1 MSEAPAGYGGSGG
14 TNGRDAA
21 EAGRGALARLI
32 HALAK
37 LPGIGEKT
45 AARLAF
51 HILRAPDEY
60 ARDLAVAITEVKAR
74 MRLCSACCNLS
85 ETDPCATCADPRR
98 SDATVCVVEEP
109 RDLLALERAR
119 DYKGRYHVL
128 HGALSPI
135 DGIGPDDLKV
145 KELLARLEGS
155 KVQEVIVATN
165 PTVTGEATALYLSK
179 LIKPLGVKVT
189 RIAHGVPVGGSL
201 EFIDEVTLAK
211 ALENRREL

>member
-1 MSEAPAGYGGSGG
+1 MSDGAPKP
-14 TNGRDAA
+14 DAPTA
-21 EAGRGALARLI
+21 MARLVKS
-32 HALAK
+32 LAK

-60 ARDLAVAITEVKAR
+60 ARELAAALLEMKQR
-74 MRLCSACCNLS
+74 MRLCSICCNLS
-85 ETDPCATCADPRR
+85 ETDPCATCSDRNRR
-98 SDATVCVVEEP
+98 DEMICVVEEP

-119 DYKGRYHVL
+119 DYRGRYHVL

-135 DGIGPDDLKV
+135 DGVGPEDLKIR
-145 KELLARLEGS
+145 ELLQRLGGDTV
-155 KVQEVIVATN
+155 KEVIVATN

-179 LIKPLGVKVT
+179 LIKPMGIKVT

-201 EFIDEVTLAK
+201 EFVDEVTLGK

>member
-1 MSEAPAGYGGSGG
+1 MAEPQR
-14 TNGRDAA
+14 NGA
-21 EAGRGALARLI
+21 GALQRLI

-60 ARDLAVAITEVKAR
+60 AKELAIAITEVKER
-74 MRLCSACCNLS
+74 MRLCSVCCNLS
-85 ETDPCATCADPRR
+85 ETDPCSTCADPNRA
-98 SDATVCVVEEP
+98 DTMVCVVEEP

-119 DYKGRYHVL
+119 EYKGRYHVL

-145 KELLARLEGS
+145 KELLQRLTGTAV
-155 KVQEVIVATN
+155 KEVIVATN

-201 EFIDEVTLAK
+201 EFIDEVTLSRAM
-211 ALENRREL
+211 ENRREI

>member
-1 MSEAPAGYGGSGG
+1 MPEAPGNGGGAE
-14 TNGRDAA
+14 GRTS
-21 EAGRGALARLI
+21 LARLI

-60 ARDLAVAITEVKAR
+60 ARDLAAAITEVKAR
-74 MRLCSACCNLS
+74 MRLCSVCCNLS
-85 ETDPCATCADPRR
+85 ETDPCGTCADPSR
-98 SDATVCVVEEP
+98 AEALVCVVEEP

-119 DYKGRYHVL
+119 EYKGRYHVL
-128 HGALSPI
+128 HGALSPL
-135 DGIGPDDLKV
+135 DGIGPDDIKV
-145 KELLARLEGS
+145 KELLARLEGQS
-155 KVQEVIVATN
+155 IKEVIVATN
-165 PTVTGEATALYLSK
+165 PTVTGEATALYLSR

-201 EFIDEVTLAK
+201 EFIDEVTLTK
-211 ALENRREL
+211 ALENRREI

>member
-1 MSEAPAGYGGSGG
+1 MAKAQAQ
-14 TNGRDAA
+14 NGAMQ
-21 EAGRGALARLI
+21 RLI

-60 ARDLAVAITEVKAR
+60 ARNLSAVILEVKER
-74 MRLCSACCNLS
+74 MRLCSVCCNLS
-85 ETDPCATCADPRR
+85 ESNPCESCE
-98 SDATVCVVEEP
+98 DAERQDDVICVVEEP
-109 RDLLALERAR
+109 RDMLVLERAR
-119 DYKGRYHVL
+119 GYRGRYHVL

-135 DGIGPDDLKV
+135 DGVGPDDLRV
-145 KELLARLEGS
+145 KELLQRLGTES
-155 KVQEVIVATN
+155 RVHEVIVATN

-201 EFIDEVTLAK
+201 EFIDEVTLGR
-211 ALENRREL
+211 ALENRREI